1 MKLNHLFL
9 FVSALI
15 FVSLPAASQPKAE
28 EPLTRLPTIIV
39 KGEDRS
45 YLQIK
50 RPPQIYYM
58 PYRGEK
64 RRTQIPRKFELP
76 PREEF
81 KAELSLPEVIPK
93 TFAVTEVKLKK
104 IPPLPFSFHPPSEDY
119 RGLERPA
126 LPEVRLKE
134 KFFAPLKEVKK
145 ELIHPPFRV
154 TLFGKEAYFPQFYP
168 SYPGVFLKR
177 VSLSPPLYK
186 KEISPEFP
194 LEPSLR
200 QRYVVAVLKQLQ
212 QEKSPLTIR
221 AFEVVEVPEEGKT
234 LIHPPLKP
242 ASIERVYFPEKIQKS
257 EYPFLFLLVDL
268 NDKNGFNYE
277 LDYGRSKESERYLLT
292 MKRESSPEY
301 ASYQGN
307 TLFREIDLISGGVS
321 WGELGASETQIFLQG
336 KQKILALPD
345 PENGKRKDICIYASG
360 KTSIF
365 KGWKISIWGEKST
378 REDENTEEKKY
389 DDFSYGVNLA
399 VQPEKFP
406 LVVEGNINWDNLR
419 QISPAEESQNR
430 SEAGLELRSLHP
442 LSLGQNFSLDSA
454 KIGVKG
460 IKDKQA
466 QMVGSL
472 KLHWYGKEGLE
483 AAFNVKKNFYLPSFA
498 TTYIPKDYSQ
508 VNLQLDAV
516 NMTEYSLEAG
526 YSRSKS
532 IHISL
537 RLFSQRGTDVMW
549 IYTDSPE
556 PRLYPQTVAL
566 SREGLT
572 INGRWEITPSIIFEP
587 SYTWKNVRNE
597 QNPDKVIPHEP
608 QSLLQAVL
616 TLYLLKRETDSLSF
630 EAEGEWL
637 GESFYTTDPADT
649 LDPNSRVRLKLTY
662 RRKEWEASLG
672 IENSNWFLSRDYKL
686 PETKLSFGVKFKLF

>member
-1 MKLNHLFL
+1 VKLNHLFL

-134 KFFAPLKEVKK
+134 KFFAPL
-145 ELIHPPFRV
+145 
-154 TLFGKEAYFPQFYP
+154 
-168 SYPGVFLKR
+168 
-177 VSLSPPLYK
+177 
-186 KEISPEFP
+186 
-194 LEPSLR
+194 
-200 QRYVVAVLKQLQ
+200 
-212 QEKSPLTIR
+212 TIR

-345 PENGKRKDICIYASG
+345 PGNGKRKDICIYASG

-365 KGWKISIWGEKST
+365 KGWKIGIWGEKST

-537 RLFSQRGTDVMW
+537 KLFSQRGTDVMW